1 MVAVILMLTN
11 QYIQNHIKKEKKK
24 NYWVAEI
31 AISDI
36 KNIVKDLRS
45 MKFFDMKNKC
55 IKKLKKELKNKNYWN
70 NEENF
75 KIEERERIQFNF
87 KRLIKH
93 LNKI

>member
-1 MVAVILMLTN
+1 M
-11 QYIQNHIKKEKKK
+11 YKK
-24 NYWVAEI
+24 I
-31 AISDI
+31 
-36 KNIVKDLRS
+36 
-45 MKFFDMKNKC
+45 
-55 IKKLKKELKNKNYWN
+55 KKELKNKNYWN